1 MGSLVGLATR
11 FGFRRVDFIETH
23 SVREGIL
30 AGRGD
35 SILAGSEFRPGPL
48 GRQAALPSDS
58 ISGQVR
64 TISRRDAPE
73 VCRSLVPLKQRAQGK
88 PGARCTRG
96 LACNVHQEMRTRAYR
111 FSGEHPAFP
120 AQWFTVY
127 FVLSPVNGSF
137 ATVATQGV
145 NPAQLDASTA
155 ASGPH
160 DFAVRVTRARLLHV
174 SRPPHPTAT
183 FVTIATRPSP
193 G

>member
-1 MGSLVGLATR
+1 MSKDVSLAADRWRRPIREGHLEKRFAAEVLSPKACSRPNCRRKPRCQSTGDTLTGAWVRESLGSLVGLATR

-96 LACNVHQEMRTRAYR
+96 LACNVHQECAH
-111 FSGEHPAFP
+111 EH
-120 AQWFTVY
+120 T
-127 FVLSPVNGSF
+127 GS
-137 ATVATQGV
+137 AE
-145 NPAQLDASTA
+145 S
-155 ASGPH
+155 
-160 DFAVRVTRARLLHV
+160 
-174 SRPPHPTAT
+174 
-183 FVTIATRPSP
+183 IRPSLRSGLRFTSCSP
-193 G
+193 R